1 MTLARNEDL
10 WTSAPDPSSSARFI
24 SSTCWSI
31 FAMSS
36 KFFYRNRRE
45 DLLIIFNKNKNR
57 VYVQTR
63 KTKKKRKRENT
74 SIEVMDL

>member
-1 MTLARNEDL
+1 
-10 WTSAPDPSSSARFI
+10 
-24 SSTCWSI
+24 
-31 FAMSS
+31 MSS